1 PSRAPAGM
9 QQLSASSRQPPHPAR
24 HGAARR
30 SAGIPGDMVRAAMKR
45 PFLLC
50 LLLAGSALAAE
61 APRPKI
67 GLVLSGG
74 GARGLAHIGV
84 LRVLEELKVP
94 VDLIVGTSM
103 GAVVGGAY
111 ASGRSVDELET
122 LVKAANWNSILADRP
137 ARERLA
143 IRRRED
149 DERLPSRIE
158 FGFDLQRGATLPAGA
173 AANGQLEATLSSL
186 LPATRTDDPLRKLPI
201 PFRAVATDLLSGAML
216 DQADTPLFEA
226 LRASMAVPGVFAP
239 LRVNGRP
246 RVDGG
251 LVRNLPIDLAREL
264 GSDIIIAV
272 NVGTPL
278 LEDREIIGAMAVANQ
293 MLQILTEQNVQ
304 RSLQQ
309 LKSEDIVI
317 DPDLPGM
324 GFMDFQRADEAMD
337 TGRRAALAAGE
348 RLAALANPAA
358 QAALQARRLGPPE
371 SAMTALPLGELKIT
385 GARRLNPQAL
395 HAELALAPGDRV
407 GRAELTRAVE
417 RLDGTGDLDRIE
429 TEIDDS
435 DGHRNVELKLTE
447 ADWAASRVRLGLE
460 LYSNFAEASSYS
472 LVAMHVAN
480 WLNPWGAELRSV
492 ARIGST
498 RGVNTEFYQPLGPGS
513 RWFAAAKLGY
523 TSGNNDV
530 FDQGQRALRLAS
542 SLASAQLEL
551 GHRVAG
557 LGDVRFGI
565 GRLRASDEVVLPV
578 TSNNRRS
585 QTYGQQYLELHTD
598 SLDSLAF
605 PSRGQWTTARIEWLQ
620 PRGES
625 NVINASLLGLSAFRL
640 GEWAGQLYGEFAH
653 AERGQ
658 ARSLGGYLR
667 LSGTPDASM
676 VGENMLLARLVM
688 ARRIGEMPVGLG
700 GAVRVGFS
708 LEAGAVGAGAGF
720 KLANL
725 PRRGWQQA
733 ASGFLSVD
741 TRFGPFFLALG
752 TTRGGETAA
761 YLLLGP
767 TW

>member
-1 PSRAPAGM
+1 
-9 QQLSASSRQPPHPAR
+9 
-24 HGAARR
+24 
-30 SAGIPGDMVRAAMKR
+30 MKR
-45 PFLLC
+45 LVPACLLC
-50 LLLAGSALAAE
+50 LLVIAQTAFAQAQ
-61 APRPKI
+61 RPKI

-84 LRVLEELKVP
+84 LRVLEEMQVP

-111 ASGRSVDELET
+111 AAGRSVDELET
-122 LVKAANWNSILADRP
+122 LVKSANWNAILADRP
-137 ARERLA
+137 ARDRLSV
-143 IRRRED
+143 RRRED

-158 FGFDLQRGATLPAGA
+158 FGFNLERGAMLPGGA

-186 LPATRTDDPLRKLPI
+186 LPATRTDDPLRRLPI

-251 LVRNLPIDLAREL
+251 LVRNLPVDIARQL
-264 GSDIIIAV
+264 GADIVIAV

-278 LEDREIIGAMAVANQ
+278 LEDREITSAVMVANQ

-304 RSLQQ
+304 RSLRE
-309 LKSEDIVI
+309 LKPQDIII

-324 GFMDFQRADEAMD
+324 GFMDFQRADEAMA

-348 RLAALANPAA
+348 RLAALAAPVA
-358 QAALQARRLGPPE
+358 QAALQARRLGQPE
-371 SAMTALPLGELKIT
+371 AALGALPLAALKFS
-385 GARRLNPQAL
+385 GAQRVNPEAL
-395 HAELALAPGDRV
+395 RAELALQPGDTV
-407 GRAELTRAVE
+407 GRAELNRAVE
-417 RLDGTGDLDRIE
+417 RLDGLGDFERIE
-429 TEIDDS
+429 TDVDDH
-435 DGHRNVELKLTE
+435 DGRRSVEFRLTE

-460 LYSNFAEASSYS
+460 LYSNFADASSYS

-480 WLNPWGAELRSV
+480 WLNAWGAEVRSIV
-492 ARIGST
+492 RIGST
-498 RGVNTEFYQPLGPGS
+498 RGLNTEFYQPLGPGS
-513 RWFAAAKLGY
+513 RWFASAKLAY
-523 TSGNNDV
+523 TAGNNDV
-530 FDQGQRALRLAS
+530 FDQGQRALRLSS
-542 SLASAQLEL
+542 SLTSAQLEL
-551 GHRVAG
+551 GYRVAG
-557 LGDVRFGI
+557 LGDLRFGV
-565 GRLRASDEVVLPV
+565 GRLRANDEVVLPV
-578 TSNNRRS
+578 VPENGRRS
-585 QTYGQQYLELHTD
+585 QSYGQQYLELHTD
-598 SLDSLAF
+598 TLDSLAF
-605 PSRGQWTTARIEWLQ
+605 PSRGQWTTARIEWLH
-620 PRGES
+620 PRGEPR
-625 NVINASLLGLSAFRL
+625 VINASLLGLSAFRL

-658 ARSLGGYLR
+658 TRSLGGYLR
-667 LSGTPDASM
+667 LSGTPDGSL
-676 VGENMLLARLVM
+676 VGENMALTRIVM

-700 GAVRVGFS
+700 GAVRIGFS
-708 LEAGAVGAGAGF
+708 LETGAVGGGAGL
-720 KLANL
+720 KLSNL
-725 PRRGWQQA
+725 PRSGWRQA

-752 TTRGGETAA
+752 TTRGGDTSA

>member
-1 PSRAPAGM
+1 MRRTALPHRLASA
-9 QQLSASSRQPPHPAR
+9 LSAT
-24 HGAARR
+24 
-30 SAGIPGDMVRAAMKR
+30 
-45 PFLLC
+45 
-50 LLLAGSALAAE
+50 LALVTCFGALAQTLPA
-61 APRPKI
+61 APPASPAPTARPKI

-84 LRVLEELKVP
+84 LRVLEEMKVP

-111 ASGRSVDELET
+111 ASGRSVDELEA
-122 LVKAANWNSILADRP
+122 LVKSANWNAILADRP
-137 ARERLA
+137 ARDRLS

-158 FGFDLQRGATLPAGA
+158 FGFNLERGAMLPGGA
-173 AANGQLEATLSSL
+173 AGNGQLEATLSSL

-251 LVRNLPIDLAREL
+251 LVRNLPIDLARQL
-264 GSDIIIAV
+264 GADIIIAV

-278 LEDREIIGAMAVANQ
+278 LEDREITSAVMVANQ

-304 RSLQQ
+304 RSLRELRPQ
-309 LKSEDIVI
+309 DIII

-324 GFMDFQRADEAMD
+324 GFMDFQRADEAMA
-337 TGRRAALAAGE
+337 TGRRAALAASE
-348 RLAALANPAA
+348 RLAALAAPAD
-358 QAALQARRLGPPE
+358 AARLQARRLNLPE
-371 SAMTALPLGELKIT
+371 ESPGALPLGELSFS
-385 GARRLNPQAL
+385 GMHRVNPEAL
-395 HAELALAPGDRV
+395 RAELSLAPGTPI
-407 GRAELTRAVE
+407 GRAELARAVE
-417 RLDGTGDLDRIE
+417 RLDGMGDFDRIE
-429 TEIDDS
+429 TDVDDR
-435 DGHRNVELKLTE
+435 DGRRDVAFKLTE
-447 ADWAASRVRLGLE
+447 ADWAPSRIRLGLE
-460 LYSNFAEASSYS
+460 LYSNFADASSYS

-492 ARIGST
+492 ARIGSA
-498 RGVNTEFYQPLGPGS
+498 RGLNTEFYQPLGPGS
-513 RWFAAAKLGY
+513 RWFASAKLSYEAGA
-523 TSGNNDV
+523 NDV
-530 FDQGQRALRLAS
+530 FSQGQRALRLSS
-542 SLASAQLEL
+542 SLTSAQLEL

-557 LGDVRFGI
+557 LGDLRFGV
-565 GRLRASDEVVLPV
+565 GQLRASNEIVVPV
-578 TSNNRRS
+578 IPGRGPQS
-585 QTYGQQYLELHTD
+585 QSYTQSYLELHTD
-598 SLDSLAF
+598 TLDSLAF
-605 PSRGQWTTARIEWLQ
+605 PSRGQWTTARIEWLR

-625 NVINASLLGLSAFRL
+625 QVINASLLGLAAFRL
-640 GEWAGQLYGEFAH
+640 GDWAGQLYGEVAH

-658 ARSLGGYLR
+658 TRSLGGYLR
-667 LSGTPDASM
+667 LSGTPDGSLT
-676 VGENMLLARLVM
+676 GENMVLARVVM

-708 LEAGAVGAGAGF
+708 LETGAVSPGAGLR
-720 KLANL
+720 LANL
-725 PRRGWQQA
+725 PREGWKQA
-733 ASGFLSVD
+733 VSGFLSVD

-752 TTRGGETAA
+752 STRGGDTSA

>member
-1 PSRAPAGM
+1 
-9 QQLSASSRQPPHPAR
+9 
-24 HGAARR
+24 
-30 SAGIPGDMVRAAMKR
+30 MVRAAMKR
-45 PFLLC
+45 LALLFV
-50 LLLAGSALAAE
+50 LVLSQLASAESLP
-61 APRPKI
+61 PRPKI

-84 LRVLEELKVP
+84 LRVLEEMKIP

-111 ASGRSVDELET
+111 ASGRSTDELEA
-122 LVKAANWNSILADRP
+122 LVKSANWNAILADRP

-158 FGFDLQRGATLPAGA
+158 FGFDLQHGARLPAGA
-173 AANGQLEATLSSL
+173 AGNGQLEATLSSL
-186 LPATRTDDPLRKLPI
+186 MPATRMDDPLRRLPI

-251 LVRNLPIDLAREL
+251 LVRNLPVDLARQL
-264 GSDIIIAV
+264 GADIVIAV

-278 LEDREIIGAMAVANQ
+278 LEDREITSAVMVANQ

-304 RSLQQ
+304 RSLRE
-309 LKSEDIVI
+309 LKAQDIII

-324 GFMDFQRADEAMD
+324 GFMDFYRADEAMA

-348 RLAALANPAA
+348 RLAALAAPTDF
-358 QAALQARRLGPPE
+358 AALQARRLGTPE
-371 SAMTALPLGELKIT
+371 SALPALPLGELKIT
-385 GARRLNPQAL
+385 GTQRLNREAL
-395 HAELALAPGDRV
+395 KAELALQPGDAV
-407 GRAELTRAVE
+407 GRAELSRAVE

-429 TEIDDS
+429 TEIDDR
-435 DGHRNVELKLTE
+435 DGQRNIEFKLTE

-460 LYSNFAEASSYS
+460 LYSNFADANSYS

-480 WLNPWGAELRSV
+480 WLNSWGAELRSV
-492 ARIGST
+492 ARLGSA
-498 RGVNTEFYQPLGPGS
+498 RGLNTEFYQPLGPGS
-513 RWFAAAKLGY
+513 RWFASAKLAYSAG
-523 TSGNNDV
+523 SNDV
-530 FDQGQRALRLAS
+530 FEQGQRALRLSS
-542 SLASAQLEL
+542 SLTSAQLEL
-551 GHRVAG
+551 GHRIAG
-557 LGDVRFGI
+557 LGDLRIGI
-565 GRLRASDEVVLPV
+565 GRLRASNEVVLPV
-578 TSNNRRS
+578 VNGGRQS
-585 QTYGQQYLELHTD
+585 QSYSQQYIELHTD

-620 PRGES
+620 PRGETS
-625 NVINASLLGLSAFRL
+625 VINASLLGLSAFRL

-667 LSGTPDASM
+667 LSGTPDGSL
-676 VGENMLLARLVM
+676 VGGNMALARVVM

-700 GAVRVGFS
+700 GAVRIGFS
-708 LEAGAVGAGAGF
+708 LETGAVGATAGM
-720 KLANL
+720 KL
-725 PRRGWQQA
+725 PRSGWQQA

-752 TTRGGETAA
+752 ATRGGETSA

>member
-1 PSRAPAGM
+1 M
-9 QQLSASSRQPPHPAR
+9 
-24 HGAARR
+24 RR
-30 SAGIPGDMVRAAMKR
+30 P
-45 PFLLC
+45 LLC
-50 LLLAGSALAAE
+50 ALLLLIATTTVLARTPP
-61 APRPKI
+61 PRPRI
-67 GLVLSGG
+67 GVVLSGG

-84 LRVLEELKVP
+84 LRVLEEKQVP

-111 ASGRSVDELET
+111 ASGRSLDEIEA
-122 LVKAANWNSILADRP
+122 LVKGANWNAILADRP
-137 ARERLA
+137 ARERLS

-158 FGFDLQRGATLPAGA
+158 FGFDLQRGATLPSGA
-173 AANGQLEATLSSL
+173 AGNGQLEATLSSL
-186 LPATRTDDPLRKLPI
+186 LPTTRAEDPLRTLPL

-216 DQADTPLFEA
+216 DQADTPLFLA

-251 LVRNLPIDLAREL
+251 LVRNLPIDLARNL
-264 GSDIIIAV
+264 GADIIIAV

-278 LEDREIIGAMAVANQ
+278 LEDREITSAVMVANQ

-304 RSLQQ
+304 RSLQELRPQ
-309 LKSEDIVI
+309 DIVI

-324 GFMDFQRADEAMD
+324 GFMDFFRADEAMA

-348 RLAALANPAA
+348 RLDALAHPAA
-358 QAALQARRLGPPE
+358 QAALQQQRRANPE
-371 SAMTALPLGELKIT
+371 AAMQALPLAELKIT
-385 GARRLNPQAL
+385 GTKRLNAEAL
-395 HAELALAPGDRV
+395 RAELALLPGDRV
-407 GRAELTRAVE
+407 GRAELNLAAE
-417 RLDGTGDLDRIE
+417 RLDGMGDLERIE
-429 TEIDDS
+429 LDVEDR
-435 DGHRNVELKLTE
+435 DGQRTVELRVTE

-460 LYSNFAEASSYS
+460 LYSNFADANRYS
-472 LVAMHVAN
+472 LVGMHVAN
-480 WLNPWGAELRSV
+480 WLNPWGAELRTV

-498 RGVNTEFYQPLGPGS
+498 RGLNTEFHQPLGAGS
-513 RWFAAAKLGY
+513 RWFGAARLSYEAG
-523 TSGNNDV
+523 SNDV
-530 FDQGQRALRLAS
+530 FNQGQRALRLAS
-542 SLASAQLEL
+542 SLTSAQLEL

-557 LGDVRFGI
+557 LGDLRFGV

-578 TSNNRRS
+578 VPGGSRRS
-585 QTYGQQYLELHTD
+585 QLYGQQYLELHTD

-620 PRGES
+620 PRGEPS
-625 NVINASLLGLSAFRL
+625 VINASLLGLKAFRL
-640 GEWAGQLYGEFAH
+640 GEWAGQVYGELAH

-667 LSGTPDASM
+667 LSGTPDGSL
-676 VGENMLLARLVM
+676 VGENMALARLVM

-708 LEAGAVGAGAGF
+708 LETGAIGAGSGL
-720 KLANL
+720 KLSNL
-725 PRRGWQQA
+725 PRHGWQQA
-733 ASGFLSVD
+733 VSGFLSVD

-752 TTRGGETAA
+752 ATRGGETAA

>member
-1 PSRAPAGM
+1 
-9 QQLSASSRQPPHPAR
+9 
-24 HGAARR
+24 
-30 SAGIPGDMVRAAMKR
+30 MKR
-45 PFLLC
+45 LVLVC
-50 LLLAGSALAAE
+50 LLAFGQIAFAE
-61 APRPKI
+61 PLPPRPRI

-84 LRVLEELKVP
+84 LRVLEEMQVP

-122 LVKAANWNSILADRP
+122 LVKSANWNAILADRP
-137 ARERLA
+137 ARDRLA

-158 FGFDLQRGATLPAGA
+158 FGFNLERGAMLPGGA
-173 AANGQLEATLSSL
+173 AGNGQLEATLSSL
-186 LPATRTDDPLRKLPI
+186 LPATRTDDPLRRLPI

-226 LRASMAVPGVFAP
+226 LRASMAVPGVFSP

-246 RVDGG
+246 LVDGG
-251 LVRNLPIDLAREL
+251 LVRNLPVDLARQL
-264 GSDIIIAV
+264 GADIVIAV

-278 LEDREIIGAMAVANQ
+278 LEDREITSAVMVANQ

-304 RSLQQ
+304 RSLRELQPQ
-309 LKSEDIVI
+309 DIII

-324 GFMDFQRADEAMD
+324 GFMDFQRADEAMA

-348 RLAALANPAA
+348 RLAALASPTAF
-358 QAALQARRLGPPE
+358 AALQAQRLGVPE
-371 SAMTALPLGELKIT
+371 AALPALPLGDLKIT
-385 GARRLNPQAL
+385 GTRRLNAEAL
-395 HAELALAPGDRV
+395 RAELALQPGDRV

-429 TEIDDS
+429 TEIDDR
-435 DGHRNVELKLTE
+435 DGQRNVEFKLTE
-447 ADWAASRVRLGLE
+447 ADWAASRLRLGLE
-460 LYSNFAEASSYS
+460 LYSDFADASSYS

-480 WLNPWGAELRSV
+480 WLNRWGAELRTV
-492 ARIGST
+492 ARIGSS
-498 RGVNTEFYQPLGPGS
+498 RGLNTEFYQPLGPGS
-513 RWFAAAKLGY
+513 RWFASAKLSYSAGA
-523 TSGNNDV
+523 SDV
-530 FDQGQRALRLAS
+530 FDQGQRALRLSS
-542 SLASAQLEL
+542 SLSSAQLEL
-551 GHRVAG
+551 GHRIAG
-557 LGDVRFGI
+557 LGDLRIGI
-565 GRLRASDEVVLPV
+565 GQLRASDEVVLPV
-578 TSNNRRS
+578 SSGSLKS
-585 QTYGQQYLELHTD
+585 QTYGQQYVELHTD

-605 PSRGQWTTARIEWLQ
+605 PSRGQWTTARIEWLH
-620 PRGES
+620 PRGEAR
-625 NVINASLLGLSAFRL
+625 VINASLLGLSAFRL

-658 ARSLGGYLR
+658 TRSLGGYLR
-667 LSGTPDASM
+667 LSGTPDGSL
-676 VGENMLLARLVM
+676 VGENMVLTRVVM

-708 LEAGAVGAGAGF
+708 LEAGAVGSGAGL
-720 KLANL
+720 KLSNL
-725 PRRGWQQA
+725 PRHGWQQA

-752 TTRGGETAA
+752 STKGGDTSA

>member
-1 PSRAPAGM
+1 
-9 QQLSASSRQPPHPAR
+9 
-24 HGAARR
+24 
-30 SAGIPGDMVRAAMKR
+30 MVRAAMKR
-45 PFLLC
+45 
-50 LLLAGSALAAE
+50 LLLLALLIAGSALAAE
-61 APRPKI
+61 LPVAQRPKI

-84 LRVLEELKVP
+84 LRVLEEMQVP

-122 LVKAANWNSILADRP
+122 LVKSANWNAILADRP
-137 ARERLA
+137 ARDRLA

-158 FGFDLQRGATLPAGA
+158 FGYTWQRGSLLPAGA

-186 LPATRTDDPLRKLPI
+186 IPPTRADDPLRKLPL

-251 LVRNLPIDLAREL
+251 LVRNLPVDLARQL
-264 GSDIIIAV
+264 GADIVIAV

-278 LEDREIIGAMAVANQ
+278 LEDREISSAVMVANQ

-304 RSLQQ
+304 RSLRELQPQ
-309 LKSEDIVI
+309 DIVI

-324 GFMDFQRADEAMD
+324 GFMDFQRADEAMA
-337 TGRRAALAAGE
+337 TGRRAALAAGA
-348 RLAALANPAA
+348 RLAALSAPAA
-358 QAALQARRLGPPE
+358 QAALQARRLGTPE
-371 SAMTALPLGELKIT
+371 AALPALPLAELKISGT
-385 GARRLNPQAL
+385 QRVNAEAL
-395 HAELALAPGDRV
+395 RAELALLPGDRV
-407 GRAELTRAVE
+407 GRAELMRAVE
-417 RLDGTGDLDRIE
+417 RLDGTGDFERVE
-429 TEIDDS
+429 TEIVDR
-435 DGHRNVELKLTE
+435 DGRRYVEFKLTE
-447 ADWAASRVRLGLE
+447 ADWAASRVRFGLE
-460 LYSNFAEASSYS
+460 LYSNFADANRYS
-472 LVAMHVAN
+472 LVSMHVAD
-480 WLNPWGAELRSV
+480 WLNSWGAELRSV

-498 RGVNTEFYQPLGPGS
+498 RGLNTEFYQPLGPGS
-513 RWFAAAKLGY
+513 RWFAAAKLGFEAG
-523 TSGNNDV
+523 SNDV
-530 FDQGQRALRLAS
+530 FNQGQRALRLSS
-542 SLASAQLEL
+542 SLASAQIEL
-551 GHRVAG
+551 GHRIAG
-557 LGDVRFGI
+557 LGDLRLGV
-565 GRLRASDEVVLPV
+565 GRLRAADEVIIPVLPEGG
-578 TSNNRRS
+578 RRS
-585 QTYGQQYLELHTD
+585 QSYSQQYLELHTD
-598 SLDSLAF
+598 TLDSLAF
-605 PSRGQWTTARIEWLQ
+605 PSRGQWTTARIEWLH
-620 PRGES
+620 PRGEER
-625 NVINASLLGLSAFRL
+625 VINASLIGLSAFRL
-640 GEWAGQLYGEFAH
+640 SEWAGQLYGEAAH

-667 LSGTPDASM
+667 LSGTPDASL
-676 VGENMLLARLVM
+676 VGENMALLRVVM

-700 GAVRVGFS
+700 GAVRIGFS
-708 LEAGAVGAGAGF
+708 LETGAIGAGSGL
-720 KLANL
+720 KLSNI
-725 PRRGWQQA
+725 PSSGWKQA

-752 TTRGGETAA
+752 TTRGGDTAA

>member
-1 PSRAPAGM
+1 M
-9 QQLSASSRQPPHPAR
+9 
-24 HGAARR
+24 RR
-30 SAGIPGDMVRAAMKR
+30 P
-45 PFLLC
+45 LLC
-50 LLLAGSALAAE
+50 ALLLLIATTTVLARTPP
-61 APRPKI
+61 PRPRI
-67 GLVLSGG
+67 GVVLSGG

-84 LRVLEELKVP
+84 LRVLEEKQVP

-111 ASGRSVDELET
+111 AAGRSLDEIEA
-122 LVKAANWNSILADRP
+122 LVKAANWNAILADRP
-137 ARERLA
+137 ARERLS

-158 FGFDLQRGATLPAGA
+158 FGFDLQRGATLPSGA
-173 AANGQLEATLSSL
+173 AGNGQLEATLSSL
-186 LPATRTDDPLRKLPI
+186 LPTTRAEDPLRTLPL

-216 DQADTPLFEA
+216 DQADTPLFLA

-251 LVRNLPIDLAREL
+251 LVRNLPIDLARSL
-264 GSDIIIAV
+264 GADIIIAV

-278 LEDREIIGAMAVANQ
+278 LEDREITSAVMVANQ

-304 RSLQQ
+304 RSLQELRPQ
-309 LKSEDIVI
+309 DIVI

-324 GFMDFQRADEAMD
+324 GFMDFFRADEAMA

-348 RLAALANPAA
+348 RLDALAHPSAHAALQQQRLANPEAA
-358 QAALQARRLGPPE
+358 MQ
-371 SAMTALPLGELKIT
+371 ALPLAELKIT
-385 GARRLNPQAL
+385 GTKRLNAEAL
-395 HAELALAPGDRV
+395 RAELALQPGDRV
-407 GRAELTRAVE
+407 GRTELNLAAE
-417 RLDGTGDLDRIE
+417 RLDGMGDLERIE
-429 TEIDDS
+429 LDVEDR
-435 DGHRNVELKLTE
+435 DGQRTVELRVTE

-460 LYSNFAEASSYS
+460 LYSNFADANRYS
-472 LVAMHVAN
+472 LVGMHVAN
-480 WLNPWGAELRSV
+480 WLNPWGAELRTV

-498 RGVNTEFYQPLGPGS
+498 RGLNTEFHQPLGPGS
-513 RWFAAAKLGY
+513 RWFGAARLSYEAG
-523 TSGNNDV
+523 SNDV
-530 FDQGQRALRLAS
+530 FNQGQRALRLAS
-542 SLASAQLEL
+542 SLTSAQLEL

-557 LGDVRFGI
+557 LGDLRFGV

-578 TSNNRRS
+578 VPGGSRQS
-585 QTYGQQYLELHTD
+585 QLYSQQYLELHTD

-605 PSRGQWTTARIEWLQ
+605 PSRGQWTTARVEWLQ
-620 PRGES
+620 PRGEPS
-625 NVINASLLGLSAFRL
+625 VINASLLGLKAFRL
-640 GEWAGQLYGEFAH
+640 GEWAGQVYGELAH

-667 LSGTPDASM
+667 LSGTPDGSL
-676 VGENMLLARLVM
+676 VGENMALARLVM

-708 LEAGAVGAGAGF
+708 LETGAIGAGSGL
-720 KLANL
+720 KLSNL
-725 PRRGWQQA
+725 PRHGWQQA
-733 ASGFLSVD
+733 VSGFLSVD

-752 TTRGGETAA
+752 ATRGGETAA

>member
-1 PSRAPAGM
+1 
-9 QQLSASSRQPPHPAR
+9 
-24 HGAARR
+24 
-30 SAGIPGDMVRAAMKR
+30 MVRPAMKR
-45 PFLLC
+45 LALVC
-50 LLLAGSALAAE
+50 LLALAQAVCAQT

-84 LRVLEELKVP
+84 LRVLEEMQVP

-111 ASGRSVDELET
+111 ASGRSVDELEA
-122 LVKAANWNSILADRP
+122 LVKRANWNAILADRP
-137 ARERLA
+137 ARDRLS

-158 FGFDLQRGATLPAGA
+158 FGFNLERGAMLPSGA
-173 AANGQLEATLSSL
+173 AANGQLEATLQSL
-186 LPATRTDDPLRKLPI
+186 LPATRTDDPLRRLPI

-251 LVRNLPIDLAREL
+251 LVRNLPIDLARSL
-264 GSDIIIAV
+264 GADIVIAV

-278 LEDREIIGAMAVANQ
+278 LEEREITSAVMVANQ

-304 RSLQQ
+304 RSLREVRPQ
-309 LKSEDIVI
+309 DIVI

-324 GFMDFQRADEAMD
+324 GFMDFQRADEAMA
-337 TGRRAALAAGE
+337 TGRRAALAAGG
-348 RLAALANPAA
+348 RLAALAAPADA
-358 QAALQARRLGPPE
+358 AALMARRLGPPE
-371 SAMTALPLGELKIT
+371 SAMASLPLGELKISGT
-385 GARRLNPQAL
+385 HRINHEAL
-395 HAELALAPGDRV
+395 VAELALQPGDPV
-407 GRAELTRAVE
+407 GRAELMRAVE
-417 RLDGTGDLDRIE
+417 RLDGTGDLERIE
-429 TEIDDS
+429 TDLDDR
-435 DGHRNVELKLTE
+435 DGRRHVEFRVTE

-460 LYSNFAEASSYS
+460 LYSNFADASSYS

-492 ARIGST
+492 ARVGST
-498 RGVNTEFYQPLGPGS
+498 RGLNTEFYQPLGPGS
-513 RWFAAAKLGY
+513 RWFASAKLAYSAG
-523 TSGNNDV
+523 SNDV
-530 FDQGQRALRLAS
+530 FDQGQRALRLS
-542 SLASAQLEL
+542 RSLTSAQLAL
-551 GHRVAG
+551 GHRIAG
-557 LGDVRFGI
+557 LGDLRLGV

-578 TSNNRRS
+578 MPGNGTRS
-585 QTYGQQYLELHTD
+585 QSYAQQYLELHTD

-625 NVINASLLGLSAFRL
+625 GVINASLLGLAAFRL

-658 ARSLGGYLR
+658 TRSLGGYLR
-667 LSGTPDASM
+667 LSGTPDGALT
-676 VGENMLLARLVM
+676 GENMVLTRVVM

-700 GAVRVGFS
+700 GAVRIGFS
-708 LEAGAVGAGAGF
+708 LEAGAVGAGEGL
-720 KLANL
+720 KLSNL
-725 PRRGWQQA
+725 PRSGWKQA
-733 ASGFLSVD
+733 VSGFLSVD

-752 TTRGGETAA
+752 GTRGGDTSA

>member
-1 PSRAPAGM
+1 M
-9 QQLSASSRQPPHPAR
+9 
-24 HGAARR
+24 RR
-30 SAGIPGDMVRAAMKR
+30 PL
-45 PFLLC
+45 FLAL
-50 LLLAGSALAAE
+50 LTLLAATTALAQSPT
-61 APRPKI
+61 PRPRI
-67 GLVLSGG
+67 GVVLSGG

-84 LRVLEELKVP
+84 LRVLEEKQVP
-94 VDLIVGTSM
+94 IDLVVGTSM

-111 ASGRSVDELET
+111 ASGRSLDEIEAI
-122 LVKAANWNSILADRP
+122 VKSANWNAILADRP
-137 ARERLA
+137 ARDRLS

-158 FGFDLQRGATLPAGA
+158 FGFNLQHGATLPSGA
-173 AANGQLEATLSSL
+173 AANGQLEATLAAL
-186 LPATRTDDPLRKLPI
+186 LPTTRAEDPLRSLPL

-216 DQADTPLFEA
+216 DQADTPLFLA

-251 LVRNLPIDLAREL
+251 LVRNLPIDIARQL
-264 GSDIIIAV
+264 GAEIIIAV

-278 LEDREIIGAMAVANQ
+278 LEEREITSAVMVANQ

-304 RSLQQ
+304 RSLHE
-309 LKSEDIVI
+309 LKPRDIVI
-317 DPDLPGM
+317 DPDLGGM
-324 GFMDFQRADEAMD
+324 GFMEFSRADEAMA

-348 RLAALANPAA
+348 RLSALAEPVAHS
-358 QAALQARRLGPPE
+358 ALQRQRLAPPE
-371 SAMTALPLGELKIT
+371 AAMQALPLAELRIT
-385 GARRLNPQAL
+385 GTRRVNPEAVR
-395 HAELALAPGDRV
+395 AELGLMPGDRV
-407 GRAELTRAVE
+407 GRAELNAAVE
-417 RLDGTGDLDRIE
+417 RLDGTGDLERVEVDVDDR
-429 TEIDDS
+429 
-435 DGHRNVELKLTE
+435 DGRRHVELRLTE

-460 LYSNFAEASSYS
+460 LYSNFADASSYS
-472 LVAMHVAN
+472 LVGMHVLN

-498 RGVNTEFYQPLGPGS
+498 RGLNSEFYQPLGPGS
-513 RWFAAAKLGY
+513 RWFGAARLSYEAG
-523 TSGNNDV
+523 SNDV
-530 FDQGQRALRLAS
+530 FNQGQRALRLSS
-542 SLASAQLEL
+542 SLSSAQLEL

-557 LGDVRFGI
+557 LGDLRVGI
-565 GRLRASDEVVLPV
+565 GRLRASDEVVLPIIPGA
-578 TSNNRRS
+578 RS
-585 QTYGQQYLELHTD
+585 RTQLYNQQYLELHTD

-620 PRGES
+620 PRGEA
-625 NVINASLLGLSAFRL
+625 NVINASLLGLKAFRL
-640 GEWAGQLYGEFAH
+640 GEWAGQVYGEFAH

-667 LSGTPDASM
+667 LSGTPDASLI
-676 VGENMLLARLVM
+676 GENMLLARVVM

-708 LEAGAVGAGAGF
+708 LETGAVGPGAGL
-720 KLANL
+720 KLSNL
-725 PRRGWQQA
+725 PRDGWKQA

-752 TTRGGETAA
+752 ATRRGETAA